1 MILKELYTNADMKA
15 WKFAPKVKHDT
26 EFKICKIT
34 YSDGTIRYRPY
45 YLNIINFF
53 GIVWNKSWYGFREDT
68 YSSYLEFSTPEEV
81 ECFFERLRYYAKVE
95 IKKEEI

>member
-1 MILKELYTNADMKA
+1 MLLKELYSNADIKA
-15 WKFAPKVKHDT
+15 WEFAPKVKHNS
-26 EFKICKIT
+26 EFKTCKIT

-45 YLNIINFF
+45 YLNIIKFF
-53 GIVWNKSWYGFREDT
+53 GIVLDKSWHGFRKDV

-95 IKKEEI
+95 VKKEEI